1 MEDKEFFY
9 FGVKKAFKP
18 FAYDIEEIDE
28 SSFA

>member
-18 FAYDIEEIDE
+18 FAYDIVIC
-28 SSFA
+28 SRLL